1 MAAKTGGTDRVS
13 TKAKLANELLIL
25 GKVLADAR
33 ERHGLKQSELA
44 EKLGLPASY
53 LSKIENGTRRLD
65 VIELIQI
72 AQAMGADASELI
84 GDVEQ
89 ALRGAAVD

>member
-25 GKVLADAR
+25 GKVLADVR

-72 AQAMGADASELI
+72 SQAMGADASELI

-89 ALRGAAVD
+89 ALRGAVVD

>member
-13 TKAKLANELLIL
+13 TKAKLANQLLIL

-89 ALRGAAVD
+89 ALRDAAVD

>member
-1 MAAKTGGTDRVS
+1 
-13 TKAKLANELLIL
+13 
-25 GKVLADAR
+25 
-33 ERHGLKQSELA
+33 
-44 EKLGLPASY
+44 